1 MNIIEQVKKYK
12 PYNNQEIKDK
22 EYILNRLLNCKD
34 IFYRENEKEHMTS
47 SLWIVN
53 KSRTKILLCYHNIFK
68 SYSWLGGHSDGD
80 SDLICVAYKE
90 GKEESG
96 LNSLKLLSDDI
107 FSLEVLDV
115 KSHYKKGKLVKDHLH
130 LNITYLF
137 EADENEKLIIKEDEN
152 SSLKWF
158 NIDSSLDY
166 VEEKWMKENI
176 YSKLNS
182 KLKEF
187 IKNENN

>member
-1 MNIIEQVKKYK
+1 MNIVNQVKKYK

-22 EYILNRLLNCKD
+22 EYILNKLLNCKD
-34 IFYRENEKEHMTS
+34 IFYRENLDEHMTS

-53 KSRTKILLCYHNIFK
+53 KSRTKILLCYHNIFQ

-80 SDLICVAYKE
+80 TDLIHVAYKE

-115 KSHYKKGKLVKDHLH
+115 KPHYKKGKLVKKHLH

-137 EADENEKLIIKEDEN
+137 EADENDQLYIKEDEN
-152 SSLKWF
+152 SLLKWF
-158 NIDSSLDY
+158 DIDSSLDY

-176 YSKLNS
+176 YSKLNA

>member
-1 MNIIEQVKKYK
+1 MNIIEQVKNYK
-12 PYNNQEIKDK
+12 PYNKQEIKDK
-22 EYILNRLLNCKD
+22 EYILYQLLNCKD
-34 IFYRENEKEHMTS
+34 IFYRENLDQHMTAS
-47 SLWIVN
+47 CWIVN
-53 KSRTKILLCYHNIFK
+53 KQRTKILLAYHNIFK
-68 SYSWLGGHSDGD
+68 SYAWLGGHADGEE
-80 SDLICVAYKE
+80 DLIRVSLKE

-96 LNSLKLLSDDI
+96 LFSLKLLSNDI

-115 KSHYKKGKLVKDHLH
+115 EPHYKKGKLVKKHLH
-130 LNITYLF
+130 LNVTYLI
-137 EADENEKLIIKEDEN
+137 EADENENLIVKEDEN

-158 NIDSSLDY
+158 DIDSSLDY
-166 VEEKWMKENI
+166 VNEKWMKENI

>member
-1 MNIIEQVKKYK
+1 MNIIEQVKNYK
-12 PYNNQEIKDK
+12 PYNEQEIKDK
-22 EYILNRLLNCKD
+22 EYILYQLLNCKD
-34 IFYRENEKEHMTS
+34 IFYRENLDQHMTS
-47 SLWIVN
+47 SCWIVN
-53 KSRTKILLCYHNIFK
+53 KQRTKILLAYHNIFK
-68 SYSWLGGHSDGD
+68 SYAWLGGHADGD
-80 SDLICVAYKE
+80 EDLIRVSLKE

-96 LNSLKLLSDDI
+96 LSSLKLLSNDI

-115 KSHYKKGKLVKDHLH
+115 EPHYKKGKLVKKHLH
-130 LNITYLF
+130 LNVTYLI
-137 EADENEKLIIKEDEN
+137 EADENENLIVKEDEN

-158 NIDSSLDY
+158 DIDSSLEY
-166 VEEKWMKENI
+166 VNEKWMKENI